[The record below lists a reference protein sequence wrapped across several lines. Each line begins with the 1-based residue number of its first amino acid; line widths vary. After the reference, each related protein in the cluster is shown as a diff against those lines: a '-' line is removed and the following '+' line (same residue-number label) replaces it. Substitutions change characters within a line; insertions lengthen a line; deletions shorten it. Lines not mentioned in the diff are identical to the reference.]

1 MKSVSA
7 PAQTVLA
14 TMRVPDQKSKELCCA
29 SRLQKCGFS
38 SFPSEAGR
46 NMTLRPVDPFPR
58 LLRRPLGFLFFRM
71 MLWDDSAQDA
81 CPTLCRSSSSGGS
94 VGATLKDLKGRL
106 QVEASERWLVPR
118 TPTSAVAPG
127 GMISDFR
134 SDFNVSRTAMPVASE
149 SSSSPFRSSWSF
161 STRRGSV
168 LLMPLLCLACK
179 ATISSTE
186 SAPDETPEL
195 WCFRSTAGS
204 FSSRL
209 EANSTT
215 AVLSVQTF
223 TFLCRCLGPLPDRG
237 CPGGAAS
244 LPLAPECADD
254 SASEEQSA
262 GGASSIHPSLADL
275 AARAAGWTFS
285 HASEPEAALL
295 LPSSHSASPA
305 GASGVCSSRPSDDS
319 AATSF
324 WRPHCLGSPPFASL
338 FPQGMVSSRAWM
350 ALRRTST
357 SLCCSSS
364 SSFIPALSSETKLPW
379 TPSSMEYRAP
389 AATLSTLPPLALSSS
404 LAP

>member
-149 SSSSPFRSSWSF
+149 S
-161 STRRGSV
+161 
-168 LLMPLLCLACK
+168 
-179 ATISSTE
+179 
-186 SAPDETPEL
+186 
-195 WCFRSTAGS
+195 
-204 FSSRL
+204 
-209 EANSTT
+209 
-215 AVLSVQTF
+215 
-223 TFLCRCLGPLPDRG
+223 
-237 CPGGAAS
+237 
-244 LPLAPECADD
+244 
-254 SASEEQSA
+254 
-262 GGASSIHPSLADL
+262 
-275 AARAAGWTFS
+275 
-285 HASEPEAALL
+285 
-295 LPSSHSASPA
+295 
-305 GASGVCSSRPSDDS
+305 RPSDDS